1 MQVEYLK
8 NLVRIDRTLS
18 YNFFLYGKE
27 RILTH
32 FESVNI
38 NILPRFFRFVK
49 NETAS
54 NKLGNMLNLTKKN
67 SESVFFFHFNTSL
80 SVPLSSAVSS
90 EHNRGLEGFCF
101 ICSGEL

>member
-32 FESVNI
+32 FESVNV

-54 NKLGNMLNLTKKN
+54 NKLGNMLNLTKKTLN
-67 SESVFFFHFNTSL
+67 HLKNLAKTG
-80 SVPLSSAVSS
+80 AVS
-90 EHNRGLEGFCF
+90 GLRISFFLPTLTLPCQ
-101 ICSGEL
+101 

>member
-32 FESVNI
+32 FESVKI

-54 NKLGNMLNLTKKN
+54 NKLGNMLNLTKKTLN
-67 SESVFFFHFNTSL
+67 QFFSSNFNTSL
-80 SVPLSSAVSS
+80 SVTLSSAVSS

-101 ICSGEL
+101 ICSREL

>member
-32 FESVNI
+32 FESVNV

-54 NKLGNMLNLTKKN
+54 NKLGNMLNLTKKTLN
-67 SESVFFFHFNTSL
+67 QFFLPTL
-80 SVPLSSAVSS
+80 TLP
-90 EHNRGLEGFCF
+90 CQ
-101 ICSGEL
+101 

>member
-32 FESVNI
+32 SESVNI
-38 NILPRFFRFVK
+38 NIFDKLILIVNSGLDGNCSYLF
-49 NETAS
+49 EDDGMS
-54 NKLGNMLNLTKKN
+54 NDYKEFIKANIKANMLNLTKKTLN
-67 SESVFFFHFNTSL
+67 QFFLPTL
-80 SVPLSSAVSS
+80 TLP
-90 EHNRGLEGFCF
+90 CQ
-101 ICSGEL
+101 

>member
-32 FESVNI
+32 FESVNV

-54 NKLGNMLNLTKKN
+54 NKLGNMLNFTNKTLNHLKN
-67 SESVFFFHFNTSL
+67 LVKTG
-80 SVPLSSAVSS
+80 AVS
-90 EHNRGLEGFCF
+90 GLRISFFLPTLTLPCQ
-101 ICSGEL
+101 

>member
-38 NILPRFFRFVK
+38 DILPRFFRFVK

-54 NKLGNMLNLTKKN
+54 NKLGNMLNLTKKTLN
-67 SESVFFFHFNTSL
+67 HLKNLVKTG
-80 SVPLSSAVSS
+80 AVS
-90 EHNRGLEGFCF
+90 GLRISFFLPTLTLPCQ
-101 ICSGEL
+101 